1 MNTKSIVNNAAQIIA
16 EPLETLASQV
26 ARPLVNEAIS
36 EFGAFFGSP
45 KKLGQ
50 KPKTL
55 AQEDLMRARNE
66 QKIHEMEVNDE
77 QASRERISKINQEYK
92 MYDLKVAKED
102 ESIRS
107 EVIELQEEVV
117 KLAKS
122 AGVDTKAHLEN
133 VPKKVGVL
141 HIKVLTSIIRTLRV
155 KAEES
160 KNAQALVTQRNNA
173 KPPTGMLAWVSGK
186 QMKVHE
192 QGTLQLQG

>member
-1 MNTKSIVNNAAQIIA
+1 MNTKSMTQQAAQMIA
-16 EPLETLASQV
+16 EPLETLTSQV
-26 ARPLVNEAIS
+26 ARPLADEAIS

-50 KPKTL
+50 RPKTL
-55 AQEDLMRARNE
+55 AQDDLNRARNE
-66 QKIHEMEVNDE
+66 EKIHEMEANDE
-77 QASRERISKINQEYK
+77 QNTRERISKILQEYK
-92 MYDLKVAKED
+92 MYDVKVARED
-102 ESIRS
+102 ESMRR
-107 EVIELQEEVV
+107 EVTELQQEVV

-133 VPKKVGVL
+133 VPRKAGVL
-141 HIKVLTSIIRTLRV
+141 HIKVLTAIIRTLRV

-160 KNAQALVTQRNNA
+160 KSAQDLVVQRKNS
-173 KPPTGMLAWVSGK
+173 KPATGMLAWVSGK

>member
-1 MNTKSIVNNAAQIIA
+1 MNTKSVVNNAAQIIA
-16 EPLETLASQV
+16 EPLETLTSQV
-26 ARPLVNEAIS
+26 AKPLANEAIS

-77 QASRERISKINQEYK
+77 QASRERISKIHQEYK
-92 MYDLKVAKED
+92 MYGLKVAKEE

-107 EVIELQEEVV
+107 EVIELQEEVT

-122 AGVDTKAHLEN
+122 AGVDTKAHVEN

-141 HIKVLTSIIRTLRV
+141 HIKVLTAIIRTLRV

-160 KNAQALVTQRNNA
+160 KSANELVAQRKNA
-173 KPPTGMLAWVSGK
+173 KPATGMLAWVSGK

>member
-16 EPLETLASQV
+16 EPLETLSSQV
-26 ARPLVNEAIS
+26 AKPLVDEAIS

-66 QKIHEMEVNDE
+66 QKIHEMEVKDE
-77 QASRERISKINQEYK
+77 QASRERISKIRQEYK
-92 MYDLKVAKED
+92 MYDLKVAKEN
-102 ESIRS
+102 ENMRN

-141 HIKVLTSIIRTLRV
+141 HIKVLTAIIRALRV

-160 KNAQALVTQRNNA
+160 KSANELVNERKNA
-173 KPPTGMLAWVSGK
+173 KPATGMLAWVSGK